1 MPLARFE
8 RREFP
13 LLSFEYLAPS
23 ESGVRRLSLSVSLSH
38 THILLL
44 SSACKHFPHCTFS
57 LQVFFC
63 CLLNHTFAVWRS
75 LRSSGRLGAE
85 GALPAAFT
93 VNPEACDS
101 AGTTLMESVLHSQS
115 DSCSHAVTKTA
126 SQSKQMRTTIRSQES
141 LFGNGSDNLICTSL
155 MSV

>member
-1 MPLARFE
+1 MPLARFQC
-8 RREFP
+8 REFP

-23 ESGVRRLSLSVSLSH
+23 ESGVRRQHLVQ
-38 THILLL
+38 TL
-44 SSACKHFPHCTFS
+44 SSLHVFS
-57 LQVFFC
+57 SGVFFC
-63 CLLNHTFAVWRS
+63 CLLNHTFAVWLS

-85 GALPAAFT
+85 GALPTAFT

-126 SQSKQMRTTIRSQES
+126 CQSMQMRTTIRSQEII
-141 LFGNGSDNLICTSL
+141 FGNGSDNLICTSL